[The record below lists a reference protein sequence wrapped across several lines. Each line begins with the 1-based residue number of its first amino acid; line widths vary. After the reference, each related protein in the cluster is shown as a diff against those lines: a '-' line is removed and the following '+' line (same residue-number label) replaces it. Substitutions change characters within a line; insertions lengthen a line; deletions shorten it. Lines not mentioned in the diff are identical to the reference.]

1 MVPVAFWNYAINEVK
16 KSYPNVIFIAEIY
29 APNAYNDFVKQGRF
43 DYLYD
48 KVGVYDAVRR
58 LTTGNGNTKDLTH
71 CWKHESRDISN
82 NMLRFMENH
91 DEQRIASKYF
101 AGNAMKAIPGMVLS
115 ATMGSGPLLVYFGQE
130 LGEPATMAEGFSGD
144 DGRTSIFDYCHVP
157 AIQAWMN
164 DGKFDGGRL
173 NADQAFLR
181 TFYAALLSVCNN
193 NEAVQKGKFYELQE
207 AQKGNIAYNDSLM
220 YAFARFTP
228 NEKVIV
234 VCNFQNKNFDGTI
247 QLPEVLKSALHVS
260 EKTDAIDLLSGA
272 KFKCNTSGLHLKL
285 PGMSAVIIRLY

>member
-1 MVPVAFWNYAINEVK
+1 
-16 KSYPNVIFIAEIY
+16 
-29 APNAYNDFVKQGRF
+29 
-43 DYLYD
+43 
-48 KVGVYDAVRR
+48 
-58 LTTGNGNTKDLTH
+58 
-71 CWKHESRDISN
+71 
-82 NMLRFMENH
+82 
-91 DEQRIASKYF
+91 
-101 AGNAMKAIPGMVLS
+101 
-115 ATMGSGPLLVYFGQE
+115 
-130 LGEPATMAEGFSGD
+130 
-144 DGRTSIFDYCHVP
+144 
-157 AIQAWMN
+157 
-164 DGKFDGGRL
+164 
-173 NADQAFLR
+173 R